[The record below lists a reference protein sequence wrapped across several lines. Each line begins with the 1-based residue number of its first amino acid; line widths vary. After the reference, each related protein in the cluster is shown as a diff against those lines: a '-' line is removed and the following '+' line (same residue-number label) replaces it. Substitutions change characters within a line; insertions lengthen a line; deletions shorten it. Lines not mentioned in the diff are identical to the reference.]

1 MRLASSPQ
9 EETGGDVKHSQVFV
23 ILRRVFGHTVF
34 FRSILRAPHL
44 YSEEIP

>member
-9 EETGGDVKHSQVFV
+9 EETGVDVKHSQAFV
-23 ILRRVFGHTVF
+23 ILKRVFGHTVYF
-34 FRSILRAPHL
+34 LSILRTPHL